1 MSVAQRPCSEK
12 AYIRCHGAEYTE
24 MPEAFPIR
32 ECGQFGPHAGLEQV
46 ESIGYAASE
55 DYHMRIE
62 SIHYNLHKPADI
74 HPELIHKTDSIGLS
88 GSSIFFCIFARC
100 PFRDKK
106 PAAAIELIVLVK
118 IRDITYLPRPRIMPG
133 LQSAVNHQTAAN
145 TCPKSDTDS
154 LPVAFCL
161 TEPADTKSKAIA
173 VIVDIGRKRETGFQ
187 QFFKVHFFP

>member
-1 MSVAQRPCSEK
+1 MSVAQRPCTEK

-88 GSSIFFCIFARC
+88 GSSIFFCIFARNTSIAAGNNEMTIMASNKIFKFFC
-100 PFRDKK
+100 TKGRSPKK
-106 PAAAIELIVLVK
+106 
-118 IRDITYLPRPRIMPG
+118 
-133 LQSAVNHQTAAN
+133 
-145 TCPKSDTDS
+145 
-154 LPVAFCL
+154 
-161 TEPADTKSKAIA
+161 
-173 VIVDIGRKRETGFQ
+173 
-187 QFFKVHFFP
+187 